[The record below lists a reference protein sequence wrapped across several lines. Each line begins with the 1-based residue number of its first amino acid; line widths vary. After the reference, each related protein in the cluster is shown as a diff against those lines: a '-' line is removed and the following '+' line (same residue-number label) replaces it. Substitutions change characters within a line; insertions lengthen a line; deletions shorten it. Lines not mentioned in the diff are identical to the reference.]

1 MATYNDRVFELVRQ
15 YRYNPRLFS
24 EEQVDQIQELA
35 TQYDIPFKRK
45 VEEFNLRKSVSQ
57 LSSGFLEG
65 FTTIPVG
72 KIGGKEPK
80 TTYEAIAHSLGHLAG
95 FAPGIMAAP
104 LSLGAKGL
112 TKLGANMTAKYMQ
125 QGAAIA
131 GKANHWSIPMM
142 AGDFAK
148 KGSDKLLQ
156 KAAIETLDG
165 LKKGGGARAVLD
177 QAVHLGAASAMSSIW
192 KGPDEIL
199 NAGVHGA
206 VAGGAFGGLGQM
218 RVIGN
223 YLKSKNPS
231 DYRKGEQRLKGVIG
245 AAMLGLPTA
254 LQDQPAEMIIYQT
267 LLGGFF
273 GYQSRPAVEVE
284 GGKFIKDLMYSGNKD
299 HIFYPDKHPNYPD
312 YSKGAKDYINK
323 EATRNAKNYYRRNM
337 ESFGFDRD
345 TVDSMIEENVKAAKG
360 LAKNERPTQDMID
373 REYRSQAKDFY
384 LTYVEG
390 KGYKYYVHKDVADAI
405 FQAEQRMDSS
415 DPVELDVKKT
425 DNLVKTK
432 EREDTKNVFII
443 IQDAKGNIDVVNGID
458 VNKIGVKGDVEGFVE
473 GDRRVDRPA
482 DKLENTEYITFDS
495 VFIKSKDIVDKQSG
509 KVIKKG
515 RVIKHKPLSYKL
527 ETKDFKTKTEKALA
541 NKKLWEVDIKLD
553 QHNRYIFGGIK
564 DKGVLTVREYHQDK
578 DIYTKEQLFNAL
590 STDKISPKDIEKSF
604 NESYKAFEQYYP
616 HVKNKDLLVEMHEKA
631 WKSNVLVEGD
641 RNGMYDSNNLST
653 LSNLMRKGFSKN
665 VIDWN
670 KREQLYHDKSMPLE
684 KGTLGELPFA
694 IFTDKNIV
702 KINSNA
708 YKNNKGETEYF
719 DSDVDG
725 TMYMLP
731 KDMKAM
737 LSTLGLPSEVS
748 MTKPVIVVKTPAGTM
763 IVKSAARGAPKPL
776 VKYMENNGLRAVI
789 MTSASK
795 HTGNLKINDFDISSL
810 KKGEYNHIGDTLSKG
825 TLKDTD
831 IRINLGTFE
840 NPQGA
845 LKKQKL
851 VRQLSSVLN
860 RKQAPGVIEAMI
872 NEVFIPNIEGNKEF
886 NAKVSDYLK
895 TKDIGQLSKYM
906 EKNKLTIDD
915 LSTKLIHEIFTKH
928 GNTELAS
935 KLARE
940 IASMDRKGELEDVDT
955 FTPEEHTQYVY
966 RNERILDVSDFS
978 QSQREGG
985 LYARKFFENN
995 YKKYMIHRY
1004 YAPRYKYSAKTW
1016 MAPKDP
1022 HILHSNDIK
1031 QGEFK
1036 LDYGMKK
1043 MKVNYQGR
1051 DMTLGEAWKL
1061 SKGSNKDKAFDFLVI
1076 RIPADSMSGTRVLKF
1091 GGFTDQKGYSIV
1103 TNSKDNAYLGGADKD
1118 SDTTFLYQNM
1128 PDKVIN
1134 GFRKVQKE
1142 WEKPNNEWVDG
1153 KSKDFDKLFGAGD
1166 TSMYQTPAS
1175 KFSPS
1180 MRRTVGSTA
1189 FKGKSGLGFGLTAKN
1204 NLLAMAD
1211 YIQQQG
1217 GLLNNIKVISKDGT
1231 KELGYINIKLKPGAH
1246 ENLIRL
1252 GREIVNRSA
1261 DAANYPKMIDYSSF
1275 PDILL
1280 KEAFIGKY
1288 YNYRARKFLPLKYS
1302 EIIKTNLGDIANTV
1316 RSINPKRTDISWSNM
1331 QQMLDNTGDLSQYS
1345 NFASFIGNKMKS
1357 DRITTEI
1364 FDTKLADNYVEM
1376 LKIAQQRVSQQQN
1389 KKIVNKLNQLIP
1401 AFKLNPKN
1409 ILKAPTWEL
1418 VRARL
1423 EGDFHQLSSWNAL
1436 NKKGFEIYNALE
1448 KMGVKNRDEFDTKIL
1463 SEIAAEATRIKKT
1476 TENLRLGKQES
1487 ELPNESSSEFFDR
1500 AVQDYKNGKL
1510 NLLASKYKKNFGDN
1524 NLITREMLD
1533 TYFDLWLLSPFK
1545 KGEVYTSISKLP
1557 FQSKSVS
1564 NKSIKYLT
1572 NEHQAIFESMRKAIS
1587 KEKPDKVLFDIDNT
1601 PKQNVRQTVTKKFVP
1616 DNQIDFLRSRAIT
1629 DKELQIVLEF
1639 EKNLDKVPMIR
1650 DNFNDFYIHWSKD
1663 TGVRTKDGPMGKDL
1677 SLIDIKDIN
1686 AINEYIKDMD
1696 NRFTPKNT
1704 KLPDYAWRAS
1714 IEYMD
1719 LHMQQFENKFFTSTL
1734 EKIKTS
1740 DGEVVRRVKKYTG
1753 TIGLLKDYI
1762 HKTNQ
1767 SMESDLKK
1775 VPDYNQRKYPHL
1787 RLDQKTALEVNK
1799 LVFAKREGKDYKSM
1813 KEYKDLSNKKL
1824 GEEKYTLDQLID
1836 KTDKLY
1842 TKDFKEFGEKFIYAR
1857 DSKGQYLTDKNGEWV
1872 FIDKKH
1878 KYGKYGDFL
1887 SWGSNGRFDFESIER
1902 MLFKSVERD
1911 GKMPR
1916 IPFEVLQRYV
1926 YELGVERYVS
1936 KSKNKKSEK
1945 KLREEYRSDSKTKFK
1960 GIKRLGLNKDKDPEF
1975 YVPHLNFGRD
1985 RKSQI
1990 EIENYIQERLKG
2002 ISDPRKR
2009 QLTELRIRTGV
2020 DKSQQE
2026 DGGRGGNLV
2035 EQLIAEGTPQADLLG
2050 HVPGSLRPRSN
2061 SDMPGWDNSHN
2072 AINIY
2077 KENVIRGR
2085 TKVIQS
2091 MYFRKQ
2097 IENFKTSKDFNNNT
2111 KDWALYLKTYFRD
2124 SMGLPT
2130 TFLQDL
2136 PAYIKADPKFKR
2148 RAYYRTS
2155 DEALIKWYNR
2165 SNNFKKFGRKM
2176 PWLRDIPNRPDP
2188 KLEKS
2193 DPELYKAQMD
2203 AHIEA
2208 LTRLIHKFGRGE
2220 ARFQLVTILGHPK
2233 IMAGNLFGGTQM
2245 TITRAGLKNFRRVNS
2260 KKWVTENLIKDL
2272 QGNYRLKFKDSS
2284 EVKTKK
2290 DLDAW
2295 LSEKGIIENFIAN
2308 ELQLDANLNS
2318 VKGAAGKNVKNF
2330 FKELGQKIAR
2340 DPNVSDQTVADIARK
2355 YKVTKLIDSSAGW
2368 FMQKSERILRR
2379 DSFLSHAVEYMEA
2392 VGGKN
2397 ALELSLNDP
2406 AVIEAG
2412 LRGVEATQFIYH
2424 SAARPAF
2431 MRTALGKTLS
2441 RFKLFVFNSVRV
2453 RKEMLRKAS
2462 YYGYEPGTKEFDKFK
2477 NDFAINMFVMAL
2489 GTAFAY
2495 SLFDTTLPPPYD
2507 WAQETGE
2514 WLFGDKK
2521 ERDKAFFAQWP
2532 YPIAPLNIVTPPV
2545 ARIPMS
2551 TFSALINKD
2560 WERFADYHAY
2570 TMFPFGRLVRSI
2582 DKTIDEPYGTA
2593 EGRFMQQFFGIPLDK
2608 VRYRMEREEI
2618 LRNRKDKINKEL
2630 EEIYG

>member
-45 VEEFNLRKSVSQ
+45 VEEFNLRKAVSQ

-2233 IMAGNLFGGTQM
+2233 I
-2245 TITRAGLKNFRRVNS
+2245 
-2260 KKWVTENLIKDL
+2260 
-2272 QGNYRLKFKDSS
+2272 
-2284 EVKTKK
+2284 
-2290 DLDAW
+2290 
-2295 LSEKGIIENFIAN
+2295 
-2308 ELQLDANLNS
+2308 
-2318 VKGAAGKNVKNF
+2318 
-2330 FKELGQKIAR
+2330 
-2340 DPNVSDQTVADIARK
+2340 
-2355 YKVTKLIDSSAGW
+2355 
-2368 FMQKSERILRR
+2368 
-2379 DSFLSHAVEYMEA
+2379 
-2392 VGGKN
+2392 
-2397 ALELSLNDP
+2397 
-2406 AVIEAG
+2406 
-2412 LRGVEATQFIYH
+2412 
-2424 SAARPAF
+2424 
-2431 MRTALGKTLS
+2431 
-2441 RFKLFVFNSVRV
+2441 
-2453 RKEMLRKAS
+2453 
-2462 YYGYEPGTKEFDKFK
+2462 
-2477 NDFAINMFVMAL
+2477 
-2489 GTAFAY
+2489 
-2495 SLFDTTLPPPYD
+2495 
-2507 WAQETGE
+2507 
-2514 WLFGDKK
+2514 
-2521 ERDKAFFAQWP
+2521 
-2532 YPIAPLNIVTPPV
+2532 
-2545 ARIPMS
+2545 
-2551 TFSALINKD
+2551 
-2560 WERFADYHAY
+2560 
-2570 TMFPFGRLVRSI
+2570 
-2582 DKTIDEPYGTA
+2582 
-2593 EGRFMQQFFGIPLDK
+2593 
-2608 VRYRMEREEI
+2608 
-2618 LRNRKDKINKEL
+2618 
-2630 EEIYG
+2630 

>member
-45 VEEFNLRKSVSQ
+45 VEEFNLRKAVSQ

-218 RVIGN
+218 RVVGN
-223 YLKSKNPS
+223 YLKSKNVS
-231 DYRKGEQRLKGVIG
+231 DYRKGEQQLKGVIG

-299 HIFYPDKHPNYPD
+299 HIFYPETHPNYVD

-323 EATRNAKNYYRRNM
+323 EATNNAKNYYRRNM

-345 TVDSMIEENVKAAKG
+345 TVDSMIEENVKAAEG
-360 LAKNERPTQDMID
+360 LSKNERPTQDMID

-405 FQAEQRMDSS
+405 FDAEQKMDSS

-443 IQDAKGNIDVVNGID
+443 TQDAKGNIDVVNGID
-458 VNKIGVKGDVEGFVE
+458 VNKIGVKGDVEGFVT

-495 VFIKSKDIVDKQSG
+495 VFIKNDQ
-509 KVIKKG
+509 G
-515 RVIKHKPLSYKL
+515 RVIKHKPLNYDPV
-527 ETKDFKTKTEKALA
+527 TKNFKTTAQKTLA
-541 NKKLWEVDIKLD
+541 NDKLWKVDVKLD
-553 QHNRYIFGGIK
+553 QHNRYVFGGIK

-702 KINSNA
+702 KMNSNA

-810 KKGEYNHIGDTLSKG
+810 KKGEYNHIGDVLSKG

-845 LKKQKL
+845 IKKQKL
-851 VRQLSSVLN
+851 VRQLSSVLS
-860 RKQAPGVIEAMI
+860 RHQAPGVMESMI

-886 NAKVSDYLK
+886 NTKVSDYLK
-895 TKDIGQLSKYM
+895 TKDMSQLSKYM

-915 LSTKLIHEIFTKH
+915 LNTKLIHEIFTKH

-940 IASMDRKGELEDVDT
+940 MASMDRKGELEDVDT
-955 FTPEEHTQYVY
+955 FTPEEYAQYVY
-966 RNERILDVSDFS
+966 RNERILDVSEFS

-995 YKKYMIHRY
+995 YKKYMINRY
-1004 YAPRYKYSAKTW
+1004 YSPKYKYSAKAW

-1043 MKVNYQGR
+1043 MKVNYQGK

-1061 SKGSNKDKAFDFLVI
+1061 SKGNNKDKAFDFLVI
-1076 RIPADSMSGTRVLKF
+1076 RVPADSMSGTRVLKF
-1091 GGFTDQKGYSIV
+1091 GGFTDQKGYSII

-1118 SDTTFLYQNM
+1118 SDSTFLYQNM

-1153 KSKDFDKLFGAGD
+1153 KSKDLDKLFGAGD
-1166 TSMYQTPAS
+1166 TDMYQSPAS

-1180 MRRTVGSTA
+1180 MRRKVADTA
-1189 FKGKSGLGFGLTAKN
+1189 AKGNQGLGFGIIAKN
-1204 NLLAMAD
+1204 NLVALAD
-1211 YIQQQG
+1211 YVQQRG
-1217 GLLNNIKVISKDGT
+1217 GSLNNIKVMSKDGS

-1246 ENLIRL
+1246 EQLIRL
-1252 GREIVNRSA
+1252 GREMVNRSA
-1261 DAANYPKMIDYSSF
+1261 DAANYPEMIDFTSF

-1280 KEAFIGKY
+1280 KQAFTGKY
-1288 YNYRARKFLPLKYS
+1288 YNHKARKFLPLKYS
-1302 EIIKTNLGDIANTV
+1302 EVVKTSLGDISRTV
-1316 RSINPKRTDISWSNM
+1316 SGINPKRTDISWSNM
-1331 QQMLDNTGDLSQYS
+1331 QQILNNTGDLSQYS
-1345 NFASFIGNKMKS
+1345 NFASFIGNRMKS

-1364 FDTKLADNYVEM
+1364 FDTKLAENYVEM
-1376 LKIAQQRVSQQQN
+1376 LKVAQQRISQQQN

-1436 NKKGFEIYNALE
+1436 NKKGFKIYNALE

-1463 SEIAAEATRIKKT
+1463 SEIAAEATRIKKF
-1476 TENLRLGKQES
+1476 TENLRLGKQEP

-1533 TYFDLWLLSPFK
+1533 TYFDLWLLSPFRQDTIN
-1545 KGEVYTSISKLP
+1545 TSVSKLP

-1572 NEHQAIFESMRKAIS
+1572 NEHQAIFESMGKAIS
-1587 KEKPDKVLFDIDNT
+1587 GEKPDKVLFDINNT

-1663 TGVRTKDGPMGKDL
+1663 AGVRTKDGPMGKDL

-1686 AINEYIKDMD
+1686 AINKYIKDMD
-1696 NRFTPKNT
+1696 NRFTSKGT
-1704 KLPDYAWRAS
+1704 KLPDNAWRAS

-1719 LHMQQFENKFFTSTL
+1719 LHMQQFENKFFTSSL
-1734 EKIKTS
+1734 EKVKTS
-1740 DGEVVRRVKKYTG
+1740 DGVVLRRVKKYTG

-1762 HKTNQ
+1762 HKTNM
-1767 SMESDLKK
+1767 SMESDLKN
-1775 VPDYNQRKYPHL
+1775 VPEYNIRRYPHL
-1787 RLDQKTALEVNK
+1787 RLDQKTALKVNE
-1799 LVFAKREGKDYKSM
+1799 LVISKREGKDYKSM
-1813 KEYKDLSNKKL
+1813 KEYKDLPDTIKIGN
-1824 GEEKYTLDQLID
+1824 EKYTKDQLIE

-1842 TKDFKEFGEKFIYAR
+1842 SEDFKQFGDQFIYAKNE
-1857 DSKGQYLTDKNGEWV
+1857 KGEYMSPFENDKGHWID
-1872 FIDKKH
+1872 IDKKH

-1887 SWGSNGRFDFESIER
+1887 SWGSNGKFDFESIER
-1902 MLFKSVERD
+1902 MLFTGVER
-1911 GKMPR
+1911 GGNVPR
-1916 IPFEVLQRYV
+1916 IPFEVLNRYV

-1936 KSKNKKSEK
+1936 KAKNKKSEK
-1945 KLREEYRSDSKTKFK
+1945 KLREEYRSDKNTKFHPTGRFK
-1960 GIKRLGLNKDKDPEF
+1960 NEEYI
-1975 YVPHLNFGRD
+1975 PHLNYGRD
-1985 RKSQI
+1985 KRTQV

-2002 ISDPRKR
+2002 ISDPRQR

-2020 DKSQQE
+2020 DRTQQE
-2026 DGGRGGNLV
+2026 DGGRGGKLI
-2035 EQLIAEGTPQADLLG
+2035 EQLIADKTPQSDLLG
-2050 HVPGSLRPRSN
+2050 HTPGSLRARTG
-2061 SDMPGWDNSHN
+2061 DMPGWDRSHN
-2072 AINIY
+2072 LINIY
-2077 KENVIRGR
+2077 KENIIRGQH
-2085 TKVIQS
+2085 KVIQS

-2097 IENFKTSKDFNNNT
+2097 IENFKQSKDFNNNT

-2148 RAYYRTS
+2148 RAYYLTS
-2155 DEALIKWYNR
+2155 DEAVIKWYNKD
-2165 SNNFKKFGRKM
+2165 NMFKKLKRKL
-2176 PWLRDIPNRPDP
+2176 PGAKDIPDAPDS
-2188 KLEKS
+2188 KLRKS
-2193 DPELYKAQMD
+2193 DPELYKAQKD

-2208 LTRLIHKFGRGE
+2208 LTRLIHTYGRNE

-2260 KKWVTENLIKDL
+2260 KKWVNENLIKDL
-2272 QGNYRLKFKDSS
+2272 NGNYRLKFKDGNP
-2284 EVKTKK
+2284 VKTKK

-2330 FKELGQKIAR
+2330 FKELGKKIAR

-2355 YKVTKLIDSSAGW
+2355 YKVTKLIDSTAGW

-2477 NDFAINMFVMAL
+2477 SDFAINMFVMAL
-2489 GTAFAY
+2489 GTAFTY

-2582 DKTIDEPYGTA
+2582 DKTIDEPYGTT
-2593 EGRFMQQFFGIPLDK
+2593 EGRALQQFLGIPLDK